1 MIQEGGKRKVSRK
14 SRSRKSMKGGA
25 VAEVAPAQE
34 GGKRKSKASKK
45 SKKSKKSMRGGASEA
60 VVAAPVQEGASSVQ
74 AGGRRRK
81 SRKAK
86 KSMKGGASEA
96 VAAEQA
102 GGKRRKS
109 RKAKKSMKGGAAEQA
124 QEGGKRKSK
133 ASKKSKKSRRSASK
147 KSRREANPQITVRG
161 ALVKYVWGHLDV
173 KKVAA
178 DKGLSPIGVP
188 AKIVQ
193 MVMVEAMKDHHMTE
207 DNKKNPAFWNGVQ
220 KTAMKLL
227 ADNLQKYAGMVKK

>member
-14 SRSRKSMKGGA
+14 SKKSRSKKSMKGGA
-25 VAEVAPAQE
+25 SVAVVAAPVQA
-34 GGKRKSKASKK
+34 GGKRRK
-45 SKKSKKSMRGGASEA
+45 SKKSKKSMKGGA
-60 VVAAPVQEGASSVQ
+60 VQEGASLT
-74 AGGRRRK
+74 
-81 SRKAK
+81 
-86 KSMKGGASEA
+86 
-96 VAAEQA
+96 QA

-109 RKAKKSMKGGAAEQA
+109 RKAKKSMKGGAVEVVA

-147 KSRREANPQITVRG
+147 KSKKSKKSRRSASKKSKKSKKGSKKSRREANPQITVRG
-161 ALVKYVWGHLDV
+161 GLVKYVWGHLDV

-178 DKGLSPIGVP
+178 DKGLAPIGVP

-207 DNKKNPAFWNGVQ
+207 ENKKSPAFWNGVQ

>member
-14 SRSRKSMKGGA
+14 S
-25 VAEVAPAQE
+25 
-34 GGKRKSKASKK
+34 KK
-45 SKKSKKSMRGGASEA
+45 SRSKKSMRGGANVAEVA
-60 VVAAPVQEGASSVQ
+60 VAPVQ

-81 SRKAK
+81 SRKSK
-86 KSMKGGASEA
+86 KSMKGGAA
-96 VAAEQA
+96 VVQE

-109 RKAKKSMKGGAAEQA
+109 RKSKKSMKGGDATTTSVVA

-133 ASKKSKKSRRSASK
+133 SSKKSRKSMRGGDATTNVVEQAGGKRKSKKSKASKKSRRSASK
-147 KSRREANPQITVRG
+147 KSKKSRRGANPQITVRG

-178 DKGLSPIGVP
+178 DKGMAPIGVP

-193 MVMVEAMKDHHMTE
+193 MVMVEAMKDHPMSE
-207 DNKKNPAFWNGVQ
+207 ADKKSASYWGAVQ